1 MSTHLALLTRMW
13 RRRRP
18 GRRDATWDPDPF
30 RTLAVQLRL
39 GRIAA
44 EISNLER
51 DQGRWARAHH
61 LVAATAAYDDLLCE
75 AAVLSGIP
83 VPDVS
88 PAVRRLMIEG
98 QLRHQG
104 WSW

>member
-1 MSTHLALLTRMW
+1 MSTHLAQFSRMW
-13 RRRRP
+13 RRRRAG
-18 GRRDATWDPDPF
+18 GRCAAQEPDPF

-44 EISNLER
+44 EISHLER

-75 AAVLSGIP
+75 AAVLSGLP